1 MYYDHPPRRRSSPRR
16 ILILLLFIAAGLVV
30 LNNQNSLRQQLLPQ
44 PTPTATRAA
53 RSYVV
58 EAESLLEAGNVHAAI
73 DAYIQAISLDPENI
87 DVLIAMSRVMA
98 LYGRNEEALQ
108 RAKRAAQLAPQNVK
122 AQAALAMAQDWYAS
136 WLQEHGR
143 DAEATASYQQAITTA
158 RAAIAL
164 DKTYPEAYAYL
175 AETYADL
182 NDWPNASASIQSAID
197 IDPNRVDVQ
206 RALGYVRESQG
217 NYSGAADAYE
227 QAIKLSPNLA
237 YLYIALGRNYRVI
250 ANLRDGSKYPL
261 AIEAFTKATTIDPN
275 YVTAFD
281 ELGST
286 YYSFED
292 LAQAQK
298 ALEKAI
304 AIDPESWLAQ
314 FHLALTYYARRNY
327 EDATTTFKTALAL
340 MNKTF
345 DADHYCVTS
354 TSSACERAAEAYT
367 RLGLAYYY
375 MDDSQCASDAI
386 PAFQRALVVRPGNT
400 GAQEG
405 LRLCGDALKTSTPGS
420 K

>member
-1 MYYDHPPRRRSSPRR
+1 MYYDRPPRRRSSPRR
-16 ILILLLFIAAGLVV
+16 ILVLLLLIAAGLVV
-30 LNNQNSLRQQLLPQ
+30 LNNQNAVRQQLLPQ

-58 EAESLLEAGNVHAAI
+58 EAESLTEAGNIRAAI
-73 DAYIQAISLDPENI
+73 DAYVQAISLDPENV
-87 DVLIAMSRVMA
+87 DVLIAMSRVMT
-98 LYGRNEEALQ
+98 LYGRNEEALH
-108 RAKRAAQLAPQNVK
+108 RAERATQLAPQNVK
-122 AQAALAMAQDWYAS
+122 AQAALAMAQDWYAG

-143 DAEATASYQQAITTA
+143 DAEAKAFYQRAITTA
-158 RAAIAL
+158 KAAIAL

-182 NDWPNASASIQSAID
+182 NDWPNASESIQSAID
-197 IDPNRVDVQ
+197 LNPNRVDVQ
-206 RALGYVRESQG
+206 RAWGYVRESQG
-217 NYSGAADAYE
+217 NYSGAAEAYE

-250 ANLRDGSKYPL
+250 ANLRDGSKYPR
-261 AIEAFTKATTIDPN
+261 AIEAFTKAATIDPS
-275 YVTAFD
+275 YATAFD

-286 YYSFED
+286 YYSFDD

-298 ALEKAI
+298 MLEKAV

-327 EDATTTFKTALAL
+327 EDATTTFKTAIAL

-354 TSSACERAAEAYT
+354 TSRTCERAAEAYT
-367 RLGLAYYY
+367 QLGRAYYL
-375 MDDSQCASDAI
+375 MDDSQCALEAI

-405 LRLCGDALKTSTPGS
+405 LRLCGEAMKTPTP
-420 K
+420 KPK

>member
-1 MYYDHPPRRRSSPRR
+1 M
-16 ILILLLFIAAGLVV
+16 LVLLLLIAAGLVV

-58 EAESLLEAGNVHAAI
+58 EAESLTEAGNIRAAI
-73 DAYIQAISLDPENI
+73 DAYVQAVSLDPENVE
-87 DVLIAMSRVMA
+87 VLIAMSRVMT
-98 LYGRNEEALQ
+98 LYGRNEEALH
-108 RAKRAAQLAPQNVK
+108 RAERAAQLAPQNVK
-122 AQAALAMAQDWYAS
+122 AQAALAMAQDWYAG

-143 DAEATASYQQAITTA
+143 DTEAKASYQQAITTA
-158 RAAIAL
+158 KAAIAL

-182 NDWPNASASIQSAID
+182 NDWPNASQSIQSAID
-197 IDPNRVDVQ
+197 LNPKRVDVQ

-217 NYSGAADAYE
+217 NYTGAADAYE

-250 ANLRDGSKYPL
+250 ATLRDASKYPK
-261 AIEAFTKATTIDPN
+261 AVEAFNKAATIDPN
-275 YVTAFD
+275 YATAFD

-286 YYSFED
+286 YYTFDD
-292 LAQAQK
+292 LTQAQK

-304 AIDPESWLAQ
+304 ALDPESWLAQ

-327 EDATTTFKTALAL
+327 EDAAPTFKTAIGL
-340 MNKTF
+340 MNTTF

-354 TSSACERAAEAYT
+354 TSRACERAAEAYT
-367 RLGLAYYY
+367 RLGLAYYF
-375 MDDSQCASDAI
+375 MDDAQCASDAI
-386 PAFQRALVVRPGNT
+386 PAFQRALVVRPGNS

-405 LRLCGDALKTSTPGS
+405 LRLCGEAMKTSTPGP